1 MEHNQRHADIVGQ
14 EQVDQNPAALDAY
27 SKDHSLMEC
36 LGRADAV
43 VYPEDADQVQKIIA
57 LANETKMPVIPVS
70 SQVHFHGSTLPKMGG
85 IIMDLRRMNRILD
98 IDLPDRLARIEPG
111 VTWGQIQE
119 ELAKIGHR
127 MIMPLLP
134 LADSSVVASLLERE
148 QPTNP
153 RYEYGEPMTSNE
165 VIWGSGMRFRTGS
178 ASVPGFPDKADS
190 KGGNPEGPG
199 TNWYRFFQGAEGTMG
214 AVTWSIVKFEYMP
227 ELDKAYFIT
236 FEDMA
241 GAVEPLYQIQRRMIG
256 NECFLANNQ
265 VGALIFGDGTT
276 ETYEALKRQLPPWF
290 IVIVLSGPPRSPDKK
305 LAYEKKA
312 LEDVAASQPS
322 VIRVDES
329 LTGAVGLERR
339 LPDLLRKPWPADK
352 TWWKHQLK
360 GSCQDLMFIAKM
372 EQAPAFTRT
381 VIETAGAHGYDVRDM
396 GVYLQPIEQGRAC
409 HLEYQF
415 YYDPDDATERAMVK
429 DLYLDAAAKLF
440 RDGAFFSRPYGLLS
454 PMVFD
459 KARGYTNTIT
469 KVKEVL
475 DPNYI
480 MCPGNACF

>member
-1 MEHNQRHADIVGQ
+1 MEHIQKLADIVGP
-14 EQVDQNPAALDAY
+14 EHLDQNPAALDAY
-27 SKDHSLMEC
+27 SRDHSLIDC
-36 LGRADAV
+36 LGLADAV
-43 VYPEDADQVQKIIA
+43 AYPENADQVQRIIA

-70 SQVHFHGSTLPKMGG
+70 SRAHFHGSTLPKMGG
-85 IIMDLRRMNRILD
+85 VILDLRRMNRVLD
-98 IDLPDRLARIEPG
+98 IDRPDRLARIEPG
-111 VTWGQIQE
+111 VTWGQIQA
-119 ELAKIGHR
+119 ELEKIGHR

-134 LADSSVVASLLERE
+134 QADSSVVASLLERE

-178 ASVPGFPDKADS
+178 ASVPGFPDHADS

-214 AVTWSIVKFEYMP
+214 VVTWSIVKFEYLP
-227 ELDKAYFIT
+227 VLDKAYFIT
-236 FEDMA
+236 FDDIA
-241 GAVEPLYQIQRRMIG
+241 GAIEPLYQIQRRMIG
-256 NECFLANNQ
+256 NECFLINRQ
-265 VGALIFGDGTT
+265 VGALIFGDGTP
-276 ETYEALKRQLPPWF
+276 ETYGALKRLLPPWF
-290 IVIVLSGPPRSPDKK
+290 IVMVLSGPPRSPDKK
-305 LAYEKKA
+305 LAYEKRA
-312 LEDVAASQPS
+312 LDEVAASQPS
-322 VIRVDES
+322 VIRVDET
-329 LTGAVGLERR
+329 LTGAVCLERR
-339 LPDLLRKPWPADK
+339 LPALLRKPWPAEL

-360 GSCQDLMFIAKM
+360 GGCQDLLFIAKM

-381 VIETAGAHGYDVRDM
+381 VIETAGAHGYDVRQM

-415 YYDPDDATERAMVK
+415 YYDPGDAAEKAMVK
-429 DLYLDAAAKLF
+429 ALYLDAAARLF
-440 RDGAFFSRPYGLLS
+440 RDGAFFSRPYGLLA

-475 DPNYI
+475 DPNYV